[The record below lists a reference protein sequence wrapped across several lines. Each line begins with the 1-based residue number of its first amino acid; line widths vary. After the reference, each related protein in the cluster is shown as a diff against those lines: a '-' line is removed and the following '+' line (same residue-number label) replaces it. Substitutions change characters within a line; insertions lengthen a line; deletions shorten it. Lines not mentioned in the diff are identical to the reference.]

1 MEEFRKEEVE
11 ELLKKYNIVSLL
23 ELELVLKEY
32 DNIRSIKRRAN
43 KIERLRREVCQVV
56 AKSGKD

>member
-1 MEEFRKEEVE
+1 MEEFKKEQVE

-43 KIERLRREVCQVV
+43 KIEKLRRKVCQVI
-56 AKSGKD
+56 AKSSKN

>member
-1 MEEFRKEEVE
+1 MEEFKKEQVE
-11 ELLKKYNIVSLL
+11 ELLKKYNIDTLL

-43 KIERLRREVCQVV
+43 KIEKLRREVCQVV
-56 AKSGKD
+56 AKSSKN